1 MLQLRVAMDKVQLEP
16 RFFKGVLQ
24 TLINIDF
31 HGNMS
36 VTLEDLGQQLM
47 ATVESLTQ
55 EGAST
60 FLT

>member
-1 MLQLRVAMDKVQLEP
+1 MDKVQLEP

-55 EGAST
+55 EGVST